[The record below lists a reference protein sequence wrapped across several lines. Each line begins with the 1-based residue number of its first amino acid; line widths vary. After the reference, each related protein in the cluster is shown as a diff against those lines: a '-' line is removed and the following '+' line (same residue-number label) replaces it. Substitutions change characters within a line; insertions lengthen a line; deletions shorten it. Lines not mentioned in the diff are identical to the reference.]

1 MFIAIH
7 AAQVAKLRR
16 SGMSS
21 RSLGHG
27 RCSGGAKAPIH
38 AAPTELDRTPGVAVA
53 INMTLLTELDPAPSP
68 KWVRCDARVRAPHD
82 PEADKNVRA
91 PMPR

>member
-1 MFIAIH
+1 MFIATH
-7 AAQVAKLRR
+7 AAQAAKLRR
-16 SGMSS
+16 SGMAT

-38 AAPTELDRTPGVAVA
+38 AAPTELDRTPGVVAA
-53 INMTLLTELDPAPSP
+53 INMTLLTELDPAPSA
-68 KWVRCDARVRAPHD
+68 KWVSGARVRTPHD

-91 PMPR
+91 PYPP